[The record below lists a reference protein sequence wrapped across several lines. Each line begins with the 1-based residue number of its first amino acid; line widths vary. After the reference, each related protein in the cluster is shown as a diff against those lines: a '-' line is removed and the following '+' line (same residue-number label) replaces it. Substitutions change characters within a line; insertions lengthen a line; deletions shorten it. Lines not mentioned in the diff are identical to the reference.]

1 MSSLSVGDTD
11 TPLQTCVAEQL
22 TLEPSSP
29 QSVRLGPSWM
39 QGRTQAFAGAA
50 WDSEVKIWFFVYCIK
65 SCKCGDAPFSRKL

>member
-29 QSVRLGPSWM
+29 QSVRLGPSRM
-39 QGRTQAFAGAA
+39 QGRTQAFTGAA
-50 WDSEVKIWFFVYCIK
+50 WDIEEKIWFSNIV
-65 SCKCGDAPFSRKL
+65 